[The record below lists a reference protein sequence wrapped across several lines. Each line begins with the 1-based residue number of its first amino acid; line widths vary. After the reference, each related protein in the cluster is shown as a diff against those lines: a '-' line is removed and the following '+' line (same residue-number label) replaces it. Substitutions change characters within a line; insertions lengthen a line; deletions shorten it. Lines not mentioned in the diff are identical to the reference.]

1 MSHGAELAVR
11 CRGVVHGY
19 GRTRVLDAVT
29 LEIPAGA
36 LVGFV
41 GPDGVG
47 KSTLL
52 ALVAGARRLQAGEL
66 RVLGLDP
73 ARRADR
79 TRLAARVAYMPQ
91 GLGRNLYPTLPV
103 ASNLAFFARLYGLFP
118 ADAERRIAA
127 LADATGLS
135 PFLERPAG
143 KLSGGMKQKL
153 ALACALIHDPD
164 LLILDEPTTG
174 VDPLSRRRF
183 FELLAAIRSG
193 RPGMTILFATAYMA
207 EAERFDRVIAMDS
220 GRILGLGTP
229 AELCARTATTRL
241 DEAFVALLPAER
253 RREYRPVRRIPWRAA
268 EAERPVIEAHALTKR
283 FDRFTAVDGV
293 SFAIGRG
300 EIFGFLGS
308 NGCGKTTT
316 MKMLVG
322 LLEPSSGEAFVLG
335 EPAGAD
341 SLAARRR
348 IGYMSQSFSL
358 YEELTVRQ
366 NLELHA
372 AIYGLARD
380 ARGRHVAEQ
389 LERFELGVVAEERP
403 PALPLGV
410 RQRLQLAVATLHDPE
425 ILILDEPTSGV
436 DPIARDRFWE
446 ILIGLSRERGVTIFL
461 STHFMN
467 EAERCDRIS
476 LMHAGRVLAVGEPEA
491 IAATRGRGDLEAA
504 FVELLTEA
512 ERAVHLDQPPASPVL
527 LPDPPDHAAQ
537 LPRFSFTRLGAFA
550 RREAAELLAD
560 PVRLGFAFLGPIVLL
575 LTMGFGISF
584 DVENL
589 RFAVLDRDRTFESR
603 EVVRALEGSRYF
615 APVGEV
621 ATLAEADRL
630 LEAARAALVVAIPPG
645 FGRDLLAGRQPE
657 LAVWLDGANTTR
669 AETARGYVLSV
680 VERALRDLAPD
691 VAAAPPFRLETRF
704 RYNQAFVS
712 SAAIP
717 PGVMMMQ
724 LVMIPAMLAAL
735 AVVREKELGSIVNL
749 WTTPATR
756 LEFLLGKQLPYV
768 LTAFASFASL
778 LVIVVLV
785 FDNRLRGDLLALA
798 SGALLFVTATTAFG
812 LVVSAFVRS
821 QIAAIFATAIL
832 CMIPTV
838 NFSGMLYPVS
848 TLDPVSRAIGEAF
861 PALYFQRITAGV
873 INKGLGFDALFP
885 DLLALAGF
893 VLLFWTLAALLLP
906 EQER

>member
-1 MSHGAELAVR
+1 MPPGAEPAVR
-11 CRGVVHGY
+11 CRGLVHDY
-19 GRTRVLDAVT
+19 GRIRALDSVT
-29 LEIPAGA
+29 LEIPEGA

-52 ALVAGARRLQAGEL
+52 ALLAGARRLQEGEL

-73 ARRADR
+73 SRRAER
-79 TRLAARVAYMPQ
+79 RRLATRVAYMPQ
-91 GLGRNLYPTLPV
+91 GLGRNLYPTLSV
-103 ASNLAFFARLYGLFP
+103 AANLGFFARLYGLAP
-118 ADAERRIAA
+118 ADAERRIATLA
-127 LADATGLS
+127 LATGLS
-135 PFLERPAG
+135 PFLKRPAG

-153 ALACALIHDPD
+153 ALACALVHDPD

-183 FELLAAIRSG
+183 FELLAAIRAG
-193 RPGMTILFATAYMA
+193 RPGMTVLFATAYMA
-207 EAERFDRVIAMDS
+207 EAERFDRVVAMDS
-220 GRILGLGTP
+220 GRILGEGPP
-229 AELCARTATTRL
+229 AELCARTGTARL

-253 RREYRPVRRIPWRAA
+253 RREHRPVRRIPRPVAA
-268 EAERPVIEAHALTKR
+268 DERPVIEARALTKR
-283 FDRFTAVDGV
+283 FDGFTAVDAV
-293 SFAIGRG
+293 NFAIARG

-335 EPAGAD
+335 EKAGAD

-372 AIYGLARD
+372 AIYGLPTAERD
-380 ARGRHVAEQ
+380 RRVAGQ
-389 LERFELGVVAEERP
+389 LERFELLSVAERRP

-410 RQRLQLAVATLHDPE
+410 RQRLQLAVATLHEPE

-446 ILIGLSRERGVTIFL
+446 LLIALSREQGVTIFL

-467 EAERCDRIS
+467 EAERCDRVS
-476 LMHAGRVLAVGEPEA
+476 LMHSGRLLAVGEPEA
-491 IAATRGRGDLEAA
+491 IARAHGGGELEAA
-504 FVELLTEA
+504 FVALLAEA
-512 ERAVHLDQPPASPVL
+512 EHADRPADGPAAPIL
-527 LPDPPDHAAQ
+527 LPDPPEGAGW
-537 LPRFSFTRLGAFA
+537 RRGFSLARLGAFA
-550 RREAAELLAD
+550 RREAAELVAD
-560 PVRLGFAFLGPIVLL
+560 PIRLAFALLGPIVLL
-575 LTMGFGISF
+575 LTMGFGVSF

-589 RFAVLDRDRTFESR
+589 RFAVLDRDRTPESR

-615 APVGEV
+615 EPFGEV
-621 ATLAEADRL
+621 ATAAEADRL
-630 LEAARAALVVAIPPG
+630 LEAARVALVLAIPPG
-645 FGRDLLAGRQPE
+645 FGRDLAAGRQPE

-669 AETARGYVLSV
+669 AETARGYVLGV
-680 VERALRDLAPD
+680 VERALRDLAP
-691 VAAAPPFRLETRF
+691 AAEKAAPFRLETRF
-704 RYNQAFVS
+704 RYNQAFLS

-768 LTAFASFASL
+768 LTSFVSFASL
-778 LVIVVLV
+778 LLIVLFV
-785 FDNRLRGDLLALA
+785 FDNRLRGDPLVLAL
-798 SGALLFVTATTAFG
+798 GALLFVTATTGFG

-838 NFSGMLYPVS
+838 NFSGMLYPIA

-873 INKGLGFDALFP
+873 INKGLGFASLAP
-885 DLLALAGF
+885 DLLALASF
-893 VLLFWTLAALLLP
+893 VLLFWTLAVLLLP

>member
-1 MSHGAELAVR
+1 MPPGAEPAVR
-11 CRGVVHGY
+11 CRGLVHAY
-19 GRTRVLDAVT
+19 GRIRALDSVT
-29 LEIPAGA
+29 LEIPEGA

-52 ALVAGARRLQAGEL
+52 ALLAGARRLQGGEL

-73 ARRADR
+73 SRRADR
-79 TRLAARVAYMPQ
+79 SRLATRVAYMPQ
-91 GLGRNLYPTLPV
+91 GLGRNLYPTLSV
-103 ASNLAFFARLYGLFP
+103 AANLGFFARLYGLAP
-118 ADAERRIAA
+118 ADARRRIDVLA
-127 LADATGLS
+127 LATGLA
-135 PFLERPAG
+135 PFLDRPAG

-153 ALACALIHDPD
+153 ALACALVHDPD

-183 FELLAAIRSG
+183 FELLAAIRAG
-193 RPGMTILFATAYMA
+193 RPGMTVLFATAYMA
-207 EAERFDRVIAMDS
+207 EAERFDRVVAMDA
-220 GRILGLGTP
+220 GRILGEGLP
-229 AELCARTATTRL
+229 AELCARTGTARL

-253 RREYRPVRRIPWRAA
+253 RRDHRQVDRPPPRRG
-268 EAERPVIEAHALTKR
+268 EGERPVIEARDLTKR
-283 FDRFTAVDGV
+283 FDRFTAVDRV
-293 SFAIGRG
+293 SFAIARG

-335 EPAGAD
+335 EKAGAD

-372 AIYGLARD
+372 AIYGLPTAERE
-380 ARGRHVAEQ
+380 RRVAGQ
-389 LERFELGVVAEERP
+389 LERFELLAMAERRP

-410 RQRLQLAVATLHDPE
+410 RQRLQLAVATLHEPE

-446 ILIGLSRERGVTIFL
+446 LLIALSREQGVTIFL

-476 LMHAGRVLAVGEPEA
+476 LMHAGRVLAVGEPGA
-491 IAATRGRGDLEAA
+491 IARAHGGGDLEAA
-504 FVELLTEA
+504 FVALLAEA
-512 ERAVHLDQPPASPVL
+512 EHADRPADGPATPIL
-527 LPDPPDHAAQ
+527 LPDPPEGTGSN
-537 LPRFSFTRLGAFA
+537 RGFSLARLGAFA
-550 RREAAELLAD
+550 RREAAELVAD
-560 PVRLGFAFLGPIVLL
+560 PIRLAFALLGPILLL

-589 RFAVLDRDRTFESR
+589 RFAVLDRDRTPESR

-615 APVGEV
+615 EPSGEV
-621 ATLAEADRL
+621 ASVAEADRL
-630 LEAARAALVVAIPPG
+630 LEAARVALVLAIPPG
-645 FGRDLLAGRQPE
+645 FGRDLAAGRQPE

-669 AETARGYVLSV
+669 AETARGYVLGV
-680 VERALRDLAPD
+680 VERALRDLAP
-691 VAAAPPFRLETRF
+691 VEPSAAPFRLETRF
-704 RYNQAFVS
+704 RYNQAFLS

-768 LTAFASFASL
+768 VTSLVSFASL
-778 LVIVVLV
+778 LLIVLVV
-785 FDNRLRGDLLALA
+785 FDNRLRGDPLVLAL
-798 SGALLFVTATTAFG
+798 GALLFVTATTGFG

-838 NFSGMLYPVS
+838 NFSGMLYPIA

-873 INKGLGFDALFP
+873 INKGLGFASLGP
-885 DLLALAGF
+885 DMLAIAGF
-893 VLLFWTLAALLLP
+893 VLLFWTLAVLLLP

>member
-1 MSHGAELAVR
+1 MSRGAEPAVR
-11 CRGVVHGY
+11 CRGLAHRY
-19 GRTRVLDAVT
+19 GRTRALDEVT
-29 LEIPAGA
+29 LEIRAGA

-52 ALVAGARRLQAGEL
+52 ALVAGAKRLQAGEL

-73 ARRADR
+73 ARHADR
-79 TRLAARVAYMPQ
+79 TRLATRVAYTPQ
-91 GLGRNLYPTLPV
+91 GLGRNLYPTLSV
-103 ASNLAFFARLYGLFP
+103 ASNLAFFARLYGLSP
-118 ADAERRIAA
+118 ADAERRIAT
-127 LADATGLS
+127 LAAATGLA
-135 PFLERPAG
+135 PFLERPVG

-153 ALACALIHDPD
+153 ALACALIHDPE

-183 FELLAAIRSG
+183 FELLAAIRSA
-193 RPGMTILFATAYMA
+193 RPGMTILFATAYVA
-207 EAERFDRVIAMDS
+207 EAERFDRVVAMDS
-220 GRILGLGTP
+220 GRILGEGTP
-229 AELCARTATTRL
+229 AELCARTATARL

-253 RREYRPVRRIPWRAA
+253 RREYRPIRRIPRRAA
-268 EAERPVIEAHALTKR
+268 EAERPVIEARGLTRR
-283 FDRFTAVDGV
+283 FDGFTAVDGV

-322 LLEPSSGEAFVLG
+322 LLEPTAGEAFVLG

-348 IGYMSQSFSL
+348 TGYMSQSFSL

-380 ARGRHVAEQ
+380 ERRRRVAEQ
-389 LERFELGVVAEERP
+389 LGRFELGAVAEERP

-491 IAATRGRGDLEAA
+491 IARGHGGDLEAA
-504 FVELLTEA
+504 FVDLLAEA
-512 ERAVHLDQPPASPVL
+512 ERAARPDEPLASPVL
-527 LPDPPDHAAQ
+527 LPDPPDEGAAR
-537 LPRFSFTRLGAFA
+537 PGFSLARLGAFA

-560 PVRLGFAFLGPIVLL
+560 PIRLGFALLGPIVLL

-615 APVGEV
+615 EPVGEV

-669 AETARGYVLSV
+669 AETARGYVLGV

-691 VAAAPPFRLETRF
+691 AATGPPFRLETRF
-704 RYNQAFVS
+704 RYNQAFLS

-768 LTAFASFASL
+768 LTAFVSFASL
-778 LVIVVLV
+778 LALVILV

-798 SGALLFVTATTAFG
+798 AGALLFVTATTAFG
-812 LVVSAFVRS
+812 LVVSTFVRS

-873 INKGLGFDALFP
+873 INKGLGFDTLAP
-885 DLLALAGF
+885 DLLALVGF
-893 VLLFWTLAALLLP
+893 VLLFWTLAVLLLP
-906 EQER
+906 EEER